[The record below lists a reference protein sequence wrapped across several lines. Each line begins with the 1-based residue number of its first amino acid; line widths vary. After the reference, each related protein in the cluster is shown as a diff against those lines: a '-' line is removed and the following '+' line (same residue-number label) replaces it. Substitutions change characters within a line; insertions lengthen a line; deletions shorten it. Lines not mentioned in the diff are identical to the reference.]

1 MMKEASNFTY
11 HDISDKDISLLI
23 EYIKVKTNFD
33 LNCYKMPCVKRC
45 IARRT
50 ASTDSKDLRS
60 YTSFV
65 IDNKKE
71 LEELI
76 SLITIEFSSFFRNKE
91 AFEILRSRV
100 LPEIIESKR
109 KKNNNVIRIWSA
121 GCATGEEPYSISIL
135 LFQLLAGMIDQFTV
149 RIFATDVDKSSI
161 SKAIE
166 GCYIKESF
174 KEMDNTTL
182 QRYFIQVNTFY
193 KVKDFIRKPV
203 FYGVQDI
210 INDPPISHLD
220 LLVCRNVLMYLN
232 KESQSSVFKKFHYAI
247 NQGGYLCLGKA
258 EKLPGEYETAF
269 DTVDRS
275 WKIYRKIK

>member
-1 MMKEASNFTY
+1 MKETNNFTY

-23 EYIKVKTNFD
+23 EYIKVKTTFD

-45 IARRT
+45 IARRI
-50 ASTDSKDLRS
+50 ASTDTKDLRS

-65 IDNKKE
+65 INNENE
-71 LEELI
+71 LEKLL
-76 SLITIEFSSFFRNKE
+76 SLITIEFSSFFRNKD
-91 AFEILRSRV
+91 AFEILRSGV
-100 LPEIIESKR
+100 LSEIIESKR
-109 KKNNNVIRIWSA
+109 NKNNNLIRIWSA

-135 LFQLLAGMIDQFTV
+135 LFELLAGIIDQFTV

-166 GCYIKESF
+166 GSYITESF
-174 KEMDNTTL
+174 KEMDNTTIH
-182 QRYFIQVNTFY
+182 RYFIQANSCY

-220 LLVCRNVLMYLN
+220 LLICRNVLMYLK
-232 KESQSSVFKKFHYAI
+232 KESQSAVFKKFHYAI
-247 NQGGYLCLGKA
+247 NQGGYLYLGKA
-258 EKLPGEYETAF
+258 ETLPREYETAF

>member
-1 MMKEASNFTY
+1 MNETSNFTY

-45 IARRT
+45 ITRRM
-50 ASTDSKDLRS
+50 ASTDTKDLRS

-65 IDNKKE
+65 IDNENE
-71 LEELI
+71 LEKLL
-76 SLITIEFSSFFRNKE
+76 SLITIEFSSFFRNKD

-100 LPEIIESKR
+100 LSEIIESKR
-109 KKNNNVIRIWSA
+109 NKNNNLIRIWSA

-135 LFQLLAGMIDQFTV
+135 LFELLAGIIDQFTV

-166 GCYIKESF
+166 GSYITESF
-174 KEMDNTTL
+174 KEIDTTTIH
-182 QRYFIQVNTFY
+182 RYFIQGNNCY
-193 KVKDFIRKPV
+193 IVKDFIRKPV

-220 LLVCRNVLMYLN
+220 LLLCRNVLMYLN
-232 KESQSSVFKKFHYAI
+232 KESQFAVFKKFHYAI

-258 EKLPGEYETAF
+258 ETLPREYETAF